1 MVDPPRAASYP
12 SDKFRE
18 HEVIGQILKATS
30 RTATRSGASAS
41 ILCAGL
47 LLLAPANAA
56 LAQVTPAS
64 ASDTVRADTTNNLV
78 VSSDTT
84 KEVKHVVKKGD
95 TLWDLA
101 KYYLK
106 DPFRWPE
113 IFRRNTDVV
122 ENPHWIYPGEVIRIW
137 GHEVKTEA
145 LARADSA
152 GEVVS
157 HVTEKTGFIPTQ
169 NAATAASEGGRSDM
183 TVFASPLSR
192 TARAAATNA
201 DVIGRLRAGA
211 VRPGEVEA
219 APYAERGG
227 GPRNPGRLTAS
238 VDRPGIKTSI
248 VRSRFQLNDD
258 VYIELPKGSIGAAG
272 ETFMSYVLGPDM
284 DQYGQVV
291 IPTGILRIETAS
303 PGRRSLARIV
313 KQFGEILLDQNIISA
328 PELNVPTGPATP
340 LANGARGRV
349 VYVHEE
355 PVLPSI
361 GHYVLV
367 SLSSKNGVQIGDQI
381 SFIDNTTGTGDDG
394 AAPPVIAAY
403 GQVVRATPY
412 AASVIITHQV
422 QPTIRDDMPV
432 RLTGKTP

>member
-1 MVDPPRAASYP
+1 
-12 SDKFRE
+12 
-18 HEVIGQILKATS
+18 VIGKILKATS
-30 RTATRSGASAS
+30 RTATRSGVRAS

-47 LLLAPANAA
+47 YLLAPANAA
-56 LAQVTPAS
+56 IGQVAPAS

-101 KYYLK
+101 KFYLK

-137 GHEVKTEA
+137 GHEVRTEA
-145 LARADSA
+145 LAHADSA

-157 HVTEKTGFIPTQ
+157 HVTAPTGFIPTQ
-169 NAATAASEGGRSDM
+169 NAAPPVSQGGRSDM
-183 TVFASPLSR
+183 TIFASPLSR
-192 TARAAATNA
+192 AARAAEANN
-201 DVIGRLRAGA
+201 DVIGRTRGSA

-227 GPRNPGRLTAS
+227 GPRNPGRLVAS
-238 VDRPGIKTSI
+238 VDRPGIKTSL

-258 VYIELPKGSIGAAG
+258 VYIELPKGSAGAVG
-272 ETFMSYVLGPDM
+272 ETYISYVLGPDL
-284 DQYGQVV
+284 DQFGQVV
-291 IPTGILRIETAS
+291 IPTGILRIESAS

-313 KQFGEILLDQNIISA
+313 KQFGEVLLEQNLVATSGMTFA
-328 PELNVPTGPATP
+328 TGAASPVG
-340 LANGARGRV
+340 NGARGKV

-367 SLSSKNGVQIGDQI
+367 SLSSKNGVQVGDEVT
-381 SFIDNTTGTGDDG
+381 FVDNTTGTGEDG
-394 AAPPVIAAY
+394 PAPPVIA
-403 GQVVRATPY
+403 GVGVVVRTTPY